1 MKAFTLLALAGSAL
15 ALPASTGVLEQRQ
28 SAVQVTDELMYGISL
43 PAFTARRNARNP
55 PTLDWTSDGCTSSPD
70 NPLNFP
76 FVPACH
82 RHDFGY
88 HNYRAQNRFTESGKL
103 RIDNNFKTEYVEP
116 LQTEFVGHVANE
128 FVFSLYYQC
137 STVSLSGVCRGL
149 ADVYYAAV
157 RAFGGGDAT
166 PGKRET
172 HDELVKEYEEKLA
185 IYNALVAQAE
195 ADGLIPAQA

>member
-1 MKAFTLLALAGSAL
+1 MKAFTLLTLAGSAL

-28 SAVQVTDELMYGISL
+28 SAVQVTDQLLFSITL
-43 PAFTARRNARNP
+43 PQFTTRRNTRNP
-55 PTLDWTSDGCTSSPD
+55 ATLDWSSDGCTSSPD
-70 NPLNFP
+70 NPLGFP
-76 FVPACH
+76 FIPACH

-88 HNYRAQNRFTESGKL
+88 HNFRAQNRFTESGKL
-103 RIDNNFKTEYVEP
+103 RIDNQFKTD
-116 LQTEFVGHVANE
+116 
-128 FVFSLYYQC
+128 LYYQC
-137 STVSLSGVCRGL
+137 SGVTLSGPCRAL

-157 RAFGGGDAT
+157 RAFGGGDAS

-172 HDELVKEYEEKLA
+172 HEELVKEYEEKLA